1 MKIGIDAKWF
11 FTGPPS
17 GKVVL
22 KNLLKELLVP
32 KYEHHK
38 FYIFLNKGEE
48 GMLFPFMLNNVHLVY
63 VHNWNNLLANAFVL
77 PFYQRKLNLDTVL
90 FQNFGSFF
98 PPKKGVVYIHDLLFL
113 DFPQFFSL
121 KERVYLRAIKPLA
134 KNAKQVATISASEKS
149 RVLRHQ
155 LAHEEDVYFV
165 HHGISSRFK
174 PLTEKVSEDIARVRQ
189 KYGLPKKYV
198 LFLGRLNV
206 RKNIKNL
213 LLAMKD
219 IDCTLV
225 IAGESSHKTDN
236 LSAIIEQN
244 NLMEKVVFTGH
255 VDDEDL
261 PMVYAMAKV
270 FCFPSYAE
278 GFGLPPL
285 EAMSSGVPVVSSD
298 RTSLKEVCGTGA
310 LFIDPDR
317 PAEITEKINILL
329 NSPSKRMEM
338 IEKGLEWVKKFSWE
352 RSAKQLMDIIENQK

>member
-1 MKIGIDAKWF
+1 MRIGIDAKWF
-11 FTGPPS
+11 FSGPPS

-22 KNLLKELLVP
+22 KNLLREFLVP
-32 KYEHHK
+32 KYAHHQ

-48 GMLFPFMLNNVHLVY
+48 GKSFPFVLSNMHLVY
-63 VHNWNNLLANAFVL
+63 VKNWNNLLTNAFVL

-90 FQNFGSFF
+90 FQNFGPFS
-98 PPKKGVVYIHDLLFL
+98 PPKTGVVYIHDLLFL
-113 DFPQFFSL
+113 DFPQFFSV

-134 KNAKQVATISASEKS
+134 KNAKQVVTISASEKS

-174 PLTEKVSEDIARVRQ
+174 PLTEKESEDIAKVRH
-189 KYGLPKKYV
+189 KYRLPKKYV

-225 IAGESSHKTDN
+225 IAGESSHKTEN

-244 NLMEKVVFTGH
+244 SLMEKVVFTGH
-255 VDDEDL
+255 VDEEDL
-261 PMVYAMAKV
+261 PVVYAIATV

-310 LFIDPDR
+310 LFIDPDS
-317 PAEITEKINILL
+317 PTEMAEKINILL
-329 NSPSKRMEM
+329 NSPEKRMEM
-338 IEKGLEWVKKFSWE
+338 IDRGLKWVKPFVWE
-352 RSAKQLMDIIENQK
+352 HSAKKLMDIIENQK